1 MGLTL
6 VRCAIASDI
15 FLGRPS
21 LCRTGS
27 NINGDSSTR
36 TMSAELAG
44 TWIGLLASCLR
55 NGLTPLGR
63 SQVCVLLTQHG
74 HVRLEPRRAALL
86 HKGHMPRQGRPC
98 RVLLRAPQC
107 SVVSDAPCTILCS
120 RCLHRCADGLT
131 QVGERARTPCDAQ
144 RSAPSTQGGA
154 FGRPF

>member
-1 MGLTL
+1 M
-6 VRCAIASDI
+6 RCAIASDI

-44 TWIGLLASCLR
+44 TWIGLLASCLC

-98 RVLLRAPQC
+98 RVLLRAPR
-107 SVVSDAPCTILCS
+107 SVRWFLTPPAQFCVHAACIGV
-120 RCLHRCADGLT
+120 RVGADGLT